1 MTTLLTGDRLRGRI
15 IDRLQGTAP
24 SADVSDWR
32 LAGMTREHSAQYR
45 AFFPDQPTPAAV
57 LVPIVDHGDELTVL
71 LTQRASHLKNHAGQI
86 SFPGGR
92 IEPYDGSAVNA
103 ALRETREEIGL
114 SDTYVSVVGYLPD
127 HLIISGYRVT
137 PVVAMVRAGFALQL
151 DPEEV
156 EDTFEVPLSYV
167 FDPANHQS
175 RLRRLGDEDIEV
187 FDIPFGQRHIWGAT
201 AGMLMSFYRTVVQ
214 DVDP

>member
-1 MTTLLTGDRLRGRI
+1 MTTLLTGDRLRRRI
-15 IDRLQGTAP
+15 IERLQGTAP

-45 AFFPDQPTPAAV
+45 AFFPDHPAPAAV
-57 LVPIVDHGDELTVL
+57 LVPLVDHGDGLTVL

-92 IEPYDGSAVNA
+92 IEPEDGSALNA

-114 SDTYVSVVGYLPD
+114 TADYISVVGYLPD

-137 PVVAMVRAGFALQL
+137 PVVAIVRPGFELRL
-151 DPEEV
+151 DPTEV
-156 EDTFEVPLSYV
+156 DDTFEVPLGFV
-167 FDPANHQS
+167 FDPVNHQS
-175 RLRRLGDEDIEV
+175 RLRRLGEEDIEV
-187 FDIPFGQRHIWGAT
+187 FDIPFGERHIWGAT

-214 DVDP
+214 DIDP